1 MSTSALH
8 ARSVRGN
15 QRANAWFAYILEL
28 PTASEFAP
36 MTKFIIAAILVL
48 ALLVS
53 GLMGLLRGKDAPMG
67 SPEVLERAKKR
78 ERELEEQEKRENN
91 R

>member
-1 MSTSALH
+1 
-8 ARSVRGN
+8 
-15 QRANAWFAYILEL
+15 
-28 PTASEFAP
+28 
-36 MTKFIIAAILVL
+36 MTKFIIAAVLVL

-78 ERELEEQEKRENN
+78 ERELEEQERLENEG
-91 R
+91 RSGPR

>member
-1 MSTSALH
+1 
-8 ARSVRGN
+8 
-15 QRANAWFAYILEL
+15 
-28 PTASEFAP
+28 

-67 SPEVLERAKKR
+67 SPEVLERVKKR
-78 ERELEEQEKRENN
+78 ERELEEQERRDKES
-91 R
+91 

>member
-1 MSTSALH
+1 
-8 ARSVRGN
+8 
-15 QRANAWFAYILEL
+15 
-28 PTASEFAP
+28 

-48 ALLVS
+48 ALLVG

-78 ERELEEQEKRENN
+78 NRELDEKERLED